1 MGSLIRCHK
10 KKARQPYY
18 IEGIYTNIYTIEE
31 LCYFLSH
38 NLYLVDYTIMDER
51 LCEWISKE
59 LGLSE
64 LATGLRDLMEQHA
77 GIEHFVMQI
86 LSYAS
91 IYTAAELAKIQQ
103 VLEKLKNQKAVEKKK
118 MKADSLLAGG
128 AVSQAIRIYKSILL
142 EEPDETLERKFY
154 GYVYAN
160 LGAAY
165 GRMFL
170 YQEAAKMYFQAF
182 QICEKTY
189 MLQAYLYACRNC
201 LTAEEYQ
208 KLLMKNEVYLKL
220 DEQTM
225 MEIQDVKEQDFGILD
240 SSIIEEW
247 KDTYRK
253 IAF

>member
-18 IEGIYTNIYTIEE
+18 VEGIHKNIFTIEE

-51 LCEWISKE
+51 LCDWISKE
-59 LGLSE
+59 LELFE
-64 LATGLRDLMEQHA
+64 LAKDLKRLLEERA
-77 GIEHFVMQI
+77 GVETFVMQV
-86 LSYAS
+86 LSYGS
-91 IYTAAELAKIQQ
+91 IYTTAELAKIQQ

-118 MKADSLLAGG
+118 LKADTLLANGSI
-128 AVSQAIRIYKSILL
+128 SQAIRIYKSILS
-142 EEPDETLERKFY
+142 EEKDESVERKFY
-154 GYVYAN
+154 GHVYAN

-170 YQEAAKMYFQAF
+170 YQEAAKMYLQAF

-220 DEQTM
+220 DEQIV
-225 MEIQDVKEQDFGILD
+225 MEIQDVKEQDLGSLD
-240 SSIIEEW
+240 SSVIEEW

>member
-18 IEGIYTNIYTIEE
+18 VEGIHKNIFTIEE

-51 LCEWISKE
+51 LCNWIFEE
-59 LGLSE
+59 LKLSE
-64 LATGLRDLMEQHA
+64 LAKSLSRLIEESA
-77 GIEHFVMQI
+77 GVETFVMQV
-86 LSYAS
+86 LSYGS
-91 IYTAAELAKIQQ
+91 IYTTGELAKIQQ
-103 VLEKLKNQKAVEKKK
+103 VLEKLKNQKTVEKKK
-118 MKADSLLAGG
+118 LKADSLLSNGSI
-128 AVSQAIRIYKSILL
+128 SQAIRIYKAILS
-142 EEPDETLERKFY
+142 EEEDESVERKFY

-170 YQEAAKMYFQAF
+170 YQEAAKMYLQAF

-225 MEIQDVKEQDFGILD
+225 MEMQDVKEQDFGSLD
-240 SSIIEEW
+240 SSVIEEW